1 MAKLIK
7 FKGLL
12 SFRESEPDPRKE
24 EQETK
29 LDPAEA
35 DKPEVREFSPFQRV
49 KRGAGDMFL
58 ASEAIPL
65 AHAVN

>member
-1 MAKLIK
+1 MARQIK

-24 EQETK
+24 EQDMK
-29 LDPAEA
+29 LDPAKAE
-35 DKPEVREFSPFQRV
+35 KPEVREYSPFQRV

-58 ASEAIPL
+58 ASEAIPV